1 MYVFVVGFISCMMLR
16 SRMFEVLIF
25 VDLIAHL
32 VAVSRILISNE
43 MSLSSFPTAVFQL
56 KKLSNL

>member
-1 MYVFVVGFISCMMLR
+1 
-16 SRMFEVLIF
+16 MFEVLIF

>member
-1 MYVFVVGFISCMMLR
+1 
-16 SRMFEVLIF
+16 MFEVLMF

-32 VAVSRILISNE
+32 VAVSRILTSNE